1 MSVISGRSRIAG
13 GSANDGRW
21 LVAAFVGC
29 TVFYCVVTLWY
40 VATFPDA
47 GLRCLLP
54 ESSRSGPGIE
64 IQEYLDVSWVTTD
77 PAPKPGDR
85 LLKLNGQPIHTFLDF
100 VRVLQAL
107 RFAQIPP
114 GGQLAPGSDPVELKV
129 PPLVEV
135 YSRDPGSPAVRL
147 VAVEYQR
154 SDATAGPDGRRLTQI
169 AFLPIRPVTTL
180 EIGLTII
187 WFGCQLT
194 ILMFA
199 VTSWWYRPYDRAA
212 RAFCL
217 MSTAAMG
224 AFVPGFHWWILP
236 GNPLL
241 NIPFII
247 CASMLPAL
255 VLNFFLTFPREFEG
269 LRTWRRG
276 QQLAVYGPAT
286 VISFLIVLTYWS
298 CWVLNGSLSSGP
310 LTAFQ
315 KLAIVAQIICYGGGS
330 DRIPVETSLQL
341 LEHLRILAQIGMG
354 IGSIYF
360 AVTVARLSFS
370 LFHSDTPRERRQV
383 VAILG
388 AALLATLPMGYTVFL
403 AFFRPVDFALGR
415 AQIPMFVAS
424 MLFMAAYS
432 YGMLRDRLMLAEDV
446 DDRNRRY
453 VGMSLLVS
461 AGFAVL
467 MAAGGMQAQ
476 SWNLPLSTSTTQQI
490 ALFLILLLAA
500 GLSLWVRDQ
509 LQSVVDRRFFSEK
522 YQLDRAMQ
530 QLNRSAAY
538 LADPSAMAEMTL
550 KTCEDVTGT
559 SWSAIYV
566 RDGQGILRQIGSR
579 GTSVAPEKL
588 PAELLQGESS
598 PSAII
603 PRLPSANR
611 ESMEPVQR
619 LLHDLRAELLCRLE
633 VADGLHG
640 VILLGRRRDGLA
652 WSAEDFAF
660 LQAMA
665 QMSVLALH
673 SSRANQTMARL
684 NAELKTKMESI
695 SEQQRQLTALRAELT
710 ILQQEA
716 GQNPV
721 QQSDVELDREGV
733 RGSSPALLAVLSQVR
748 KVARSDSTVLIRGES
763 GTGKEL
769 LARVI
774 HRNSER
780 AAASLI
786 CVNCAALSSS
796 LLESELFGHV
806 RGAFTGAHADKPGR
820 FLAAH
825 GGTLFLDEIGDI
837 SPETQVKLLRV
848 LQERRFEPVGSDR
861 TIDVDVRVVAATNRN
876 LEELIAKGE
885 FREDLFYR
893 LNVVSLTLPAL
904 RDRHEDLA
912 ELVFYFLSRAAQ
924 KTRKQIR
931 QIEPAALEALQAH
944 PWPGN
949 IRELENV
956 IERAV
961 VLADSDV
968 VTFADLPTELR
979 TGSVVV
985 RPVKAS
991 VRTTSTTASTTTST
1005 TNTFTAVARRVA
1017 PAAVDQQL
1025 EERAIREALRAAGG
1039 NKAVAAR
1046 SLNLPRST
1054 FFSKCRRYGIS

>member
-1 MSVISGRSRIAG
+1 MSVLNARSRTAG
-13 GSANDGRW
+13 GSIADGRW
-21 LVAAFVGC
+21 LVAAFLGC

-64 IQEYLDVSWVTTD
+64 IQEYLDVSWAVTD
-77 PAPKPGDR
+77 PAPRPGDR
-85 LLKLNGQPIHTFLDF
+85 LLRLNGQPVSTFLDF
-100 VRVLQAL
+100 VQVLQGL
-107 RFAQIPP
+107 RYAQIPP

-135 YSRDPGSPAVRL
+135 YSRDPGTPAIRL

-154 SDATAGPDGRRLTQI
+154 RDAVAGPDGKTLTQT
-169 AFLPIRPVTTL
+169 AFLPVRPVTTT

-199 VTSWWYRPYDRAA
+199 VTSWWYRPYDRVA

-247 CASMLPAL
+247 FAAMLPAL
-255 VLNFFLTFPREFEG
+255 VLNFFLAFPREFEG
-269 LRTWRRG
+269 LRNWRRA
-276 QQLAVYGPAT
+276 QMIAVYGPAT
-286 VISFLIVLTYWS
+286 VVSILTVLTYWS
-298 CWVLNGSLSSGP
+298 CWVLNGPLSSGP

-315 KLAIVAQIICYGGGS
+315 KLAVVAQIIFRGVGS
-330 DRIPVETSLQL
+330 RQLPGETALQL
-341 LEHLRILAQIGMG
+341 LQSLRILAQIGMAV
-354 IGSIYF
+354 GSLYF
-360 AVTVARLSFS
+360 SATVVRLAAS
-370 LFHSDTPRERRQV
+370 LFKSDTPRERRQV

-388 AALLATLPMGYTVFL
+388 AALLATLPMGYTLFL
-403 AFFRPVDFALGR
+403 AFFRPVEFALGR

-461 AGFAVL
+461 VGFAVL

-476 SWNLPLSTSTTQQI
+476 AWNLPLSTSTTQQI

-550 KTCEDVTGT
+550 KTCEDVTGAA
-559 SWSAIYV
+559 WSAIYV
-566 RDGQGILRQIGSR
+566 RDGQGILRKIGSR
-579 GTSVAPEKL
+579 GVTQVPDKL
-588 PAELLQGESS
+588 ATEPLQTDPSA
-598 PSAII
+598 SAII

-611 ESMEPVQR
+611 ESMEPIQR
-619 LLHDLRAELLCRLE
+619 MLHDLRAELLCRLE
-633 VADGLHG
+633 VAEGLHG
-640 VILLGRRRDGLA
+640 VILLGRRRDGLVY
-652 WSAEDFAF
+652 SAEDFAF

-721 QQSDVELDREGV
+721 QQSVAELDREGV

-748 KVARSDSTVLIRGES
+748 KVARSDATVLIRGES

-780 AAASLI
+780 SAGSLI

-837 SPETQVKLLRV
+837 SAETQVKLLRV

-861 TIDVDVRVVAATNRN
+861 SIDVDVRVVAATNRN
-876 LEELIAKGE
+876 LEDLITKGE

-904 RDRHEDLA
+904 RDRQEDLA

-924 KTRKQIR
+924 KSRKQIR
-931 QIEPAALEALQAH
+931 QIEPAALDALQAH
-944 PWPGN
+944 LWPGN

-961 VLADSDV
+961 VLTDSDV
-968 VTFADLPTELR
+968 ITLADLPEELR
-979 TGSVVV
+979 SGIHIV
-985 RPVKAS
+985 RPVRAA
-991 VRTTSTTASTTTST
+991 VRTSATAAS
-1005 TNTFTAVARRVA
+1005 TAVARKVTA
-1017 PAAVDQQL
+1017 PAAASQQD

-1054 FFSKCRRYGIS
+1054 FFSRCRRYGIT